1 MQNDDRVLVLGASGF
16 LGSHLVLRLAEQG
29 RTVRAFVRP
38 TSDCR
43 VIRHLDIEWAY
54 GDIRD
59 AQSLYEAMQGVETVY
74 HSIVD
79 PRPWVRDVE
88 ALYEINVEGLKRA
101 LHAAEQAGVRK
112 YLLTSTFGTIAPNAS
127 GIATEADC
135 FDADDDLPVYL
146 RSRVVAERFFLD
158 FIDRSDMV
166 GVAGCVGSTFGAN
179 DILPTPQGRLV
190 ADASRG
196 RMPFYWD
203 GGAASVGIRDA
214 AEGMILAEHW
224 GRSGERYI
232 LAERWLTYE
241 ALFRIAACATG
252 RQPWLV
258 KVPVGLLFGAARA
271 TELVARPLGLEPQL
285 TVDSVRCM
293 TELTNCSNHKAITE
307 LGWAPRPVEEAVR
320 EAVAFFQGADC
331 SRPAPVP

>member
-1 MQNDDRVLVLGASGF
+1 MQHDERALVLGASGF
-16 LGSHLVLRLAEQG
+16 LGSHLVLSLAEQG
-29 RTVRAFVRP
+29 RPVRAFVRP

-43 VIRHLDIEWAY
+43 VIEHLDIEWAY

-59 AQSLYEAMQGVETVY
+59 RDSLYEAMRGVDTVY

-88 ALYEINVEGLKRA
+88 ALYEINVEGLRRA
-101 LHAAEQAGVRK
+101 LQAAEQAGVRK
-112 YLLTSTFGTIAPNAS
+112 YVLTSTFGTIAPNAS
-127 GIATEADC
+127 GIATEDDYC
-135 FDADDDLPVYL
+135 DTDDDLPAYL

-158 FIDRSDMV
+158 FIERSDLF

-203 GGAASVGIRDA
+203 GGAFSVGIRDA
-214 AEGMILAEHW
+214 AEGMILAEHN

-241 ALFRIAACATG
+241 ALFRMAGRAAG
-252 RQPWLV
+252 RERKLV
-258 KVPVGLLFGAARA
+258 KVPVGLLYFAAHVAER
-271 TELVARPLGLEPQL
+271 VARPLNLDNQL

-293 TELTNCSNHKAITE
+293 TEMTNCSNCKAVTE
-307 LGWAPRPVEEAVR
+307 LGWHPRPVEEAVR
-320 EAVAFFQGADC
+320 EAVEFFNRDQRDQTMKAG
-331 SRPAPVP
+331 